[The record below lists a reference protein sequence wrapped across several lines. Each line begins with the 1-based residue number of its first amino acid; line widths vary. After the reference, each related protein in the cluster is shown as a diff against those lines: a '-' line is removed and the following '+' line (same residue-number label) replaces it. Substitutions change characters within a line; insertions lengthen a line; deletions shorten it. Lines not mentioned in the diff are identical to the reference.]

1 MCPLILALRRA
12 SPTCK
17 LPLLRKSDKNKKEEI
32 FEDSVKVKADENKK
46 QKIFEDSV
54 KVKVKA
60 DKNKKQK
67 IFEDSVKVLLG
78 GRASLEGVKTCQDK
92 PVEDDSSEK
101 KQNTEDDSSGKKKNS
116 TNNHLVSKIAL
127 VCFCVL

>member
-17 LPLLRKSDKNKKEEI
+17 LPLLRKADKNKKEVI
-32 FEDSVKVKADENKK
+32 FEDLVKVKADENKK
-46 QKIFEDSV
+46 QK
-54 KVKVKA
+54 
-60 DKNKKQK
+60 K

-78 GRASLEGVKTCQDK
+78 RRASLEGVKTCEDK

-127 VCFCVL
+127 VCFRVL

>member
-17 LPLLRKSDKNKKEEI
+17 LPLLRKADKNKKEEI
-32 FEDSVKVKADENKK
+32 FEDS
-46 QKIFEDSV
+46 
-54 KVKVKA
+54 VKVKA

-78 GRASLEGVKTCQDK
+78 RRASLEGVKTCEDK

-116 TNNHLVSKIAL
+116 TNDHLVSKIAL
-127 VCFCVL
+127 VCFRVL